1 MSQSPDEKYEERE
14 PRRDLH
20 IDEERREMF
29 ESLQNSE
36 NSPFFDAA
44 NHDLFMSALGYGQ
57 ANTMPEKIKNEKTA
71 YFGRTSLSETQQAVV
86 EAVAVSE
93 ERDVRVLRDQRMV
106 YEIAEKYANAGID
119 LLHGR
124 VFGPSDEEPI
134 QELALEIKERYDS
147 ETES

>member
-36 NSPFFDAA
+36 DSPFFDAA

-57 ANTMPEKIKNEKTA
+57 ANTMPEKIKNEKSILWTHELIRNA
-71 YFGRTSLSETQQAVV
+71 TSCRRSGLQYRRNETSAFFVISAWSTRLQK
-86 EAVAVSE
+86 
-93 ERDVRVLRDQRMV
+93 
-106 YEIAEKYANAGID
+106 KYANAGID

-124 VFGPSDEEPI
+124 VSGH
-134 QELALEIKERYDS
+134 LMKNRYKS
-147 ETES
+147 